1 MSTDVRLS
9 EVGVSVLVTS
19 HDFSC
24 KSTWEGSTLRSNDK
38 FTQIID
44 NGSF

>member
-1 MSTDVRLS
+1 MSLS
-9 EVGVSVLVTS
+9 EVGVSVLLTS

-24 KSTWEGSTLRSNDK
+24 KSTWEESTLRSDDK
-38 FTQIID
+38 LKQIID